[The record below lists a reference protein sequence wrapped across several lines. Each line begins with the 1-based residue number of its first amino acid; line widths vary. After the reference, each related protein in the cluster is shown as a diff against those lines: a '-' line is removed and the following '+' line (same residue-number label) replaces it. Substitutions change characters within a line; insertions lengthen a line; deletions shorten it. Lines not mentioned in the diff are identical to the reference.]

1 MPMKTP
7 LHAALAGLALAAG
20 AVAVSSSVPAPS
32 AAPPPAVAAPD
43 AVWDVLVARPFR
55 LAEPYTHWWRSERP
69 QVTAGHLLVLAVD
82 PARFVPRETAE
93 PVLMVGEQTAERIN
107 HGAGDGALVVL
118 VPDTPGEDGWPMRD
132 LATTPIFL
140 GDPELP
146 ERVDAAW
153 LAGQL
158 ASTTAIPFDAARI
171 RRATDSS
178 LDLRDRDELERLAA
192 QLILAYAPSERDRAN
207 GLLVPR
213 DR

>member
-20 AVAVSSSVPAPS
+20 AVAVSTTAPVPS
-32 AAPPPAVAAPD
+32 APPAPAVAAPD

-55 LAEPYTHWWRSERP
+55 LDEPYTHWWRSERP
-69 QVTAGHLLVLAVD
+69 QVSAGHLLVLAVD

-93 PVLMVGEQTAERIN
+93 PVLMVGDQTAERIN

-118 VPDTPGEDGWPMRD
+118 VPDTRVEDGWPTRD

-140 GDPELP
+140 ADPELP
-146 ERVDAAW
+146 ERVDGDW

-158 ASTTAIPFDAARI
+158 ASTTAIPFDAGRLQ
-171 RRATDSS
+171 RATGPS
-178 LDLRDRDELERLAA
+178 LDLRDRGELERVAA
-192 QLILAYAPSERDRAN
+192 ELILAYAPSEADRAN
-207 GLLVPR
+207 GLLIPQ